1 MKRFTRDEL
10 LLIDLINS
18 LKIDF
23 NDRMN
28 VTKNSIEIT
37 PQKKTFVGV
46 SIISI
51 LILFP
56 YLICLIGTKGN
67 FISALF
73 IWPVCLLFL
82 VISIIIIIT
91 TDVLDNRVIFDLNK
105 GLIMVENNSIWKKSK
120 EGIKFAEIDC
130 FKYTVK
136 RLGKSTRIIL
146 SLKMNNGQSI
156 NIQEFSNAIRVSKI
170 LNYIL
175 KRYRKKENHT

>member
-51 LILFP
+51 LILSP

-105 GLIMVENNSIWKKSK
+105 GLIIVENNSIWKKSK

-156 NIQEFSNAIRVSKI
+156 NIQEFSNASRASEI